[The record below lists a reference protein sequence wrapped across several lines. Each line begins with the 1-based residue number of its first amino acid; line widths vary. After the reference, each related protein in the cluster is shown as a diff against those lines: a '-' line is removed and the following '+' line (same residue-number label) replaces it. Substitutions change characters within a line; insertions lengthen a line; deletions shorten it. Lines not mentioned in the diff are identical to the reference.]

1 MSHRASTTTQTKNPG
16 RTICA
21 VLLGLFGVALAIGGI
36 RLVLLGGSPYYLLAG
51 IASVVCCI
59 LVWRRNAYARR
70 LYAAILVLTLAWA
83 IWEAGFDFWGLLP
96 RLWLTFLL
104 GIGFLLPR
112 LVATPSPA
120 TSRPRSAGVFV
131 ASLVAAIVV
140 GALAHWIGG
149 TPVDP
154 LYQAGTQTE
163 APAPSPGTP
172 ATELADAGNWLHYGN
187 DRGGTRFSALE
198 QLTPANVSRLK
209 PIWTVHVGKSV
220 DGDLGALEV
229 TPLKVGDSVYV
240 CTGYNDVLSIDAET
254 GHVNWRFK
262 SGALH
267 KVSSHGACRGV
278 AYYQVPQATGV
289 CSSRILTATID
300 ARLIALDAA
309 SGQLCPDFGNNGQVD
324 IDLPNAEGKIE
335 KSYYYVSSAP
345 AIVRGKVVFGG
356 WVADNQYWGEPSGV
370 IRGYDAVTGKFAWAF
385 DMGRPDDHAE
395 PKSGES
401 YTHSTPNS
409 WAPMSA
415 DEELGMVYVPTGNAT
430 PDYYGAQRRPFDDKY
445 SSSVLAIDADT
456 GALRWSFQTT
466 HHDLWDYDIASQPTL
481 IDLPGKDG
489 SGPVH
494 ALVQPTKRGE
504 MFVLDRTNGQP
515 LSAVEEVPA
524 PGNPAPGDRLSP
536 TQPFSVAMPSF
547 RGADLRERDMWG
559 TTPLDQLWCRIKFKE
574 ARYDGPLT
582 PPGVR
587 PTVAYPGFVGGS
599 DWGSVSVDP
608 QRHLMIVTSSKVPNY
623 DRLIPREEADKL
635 GLVPAGH
642 GAGGDVGGA
651 GAQAGTP
658 FAADIK
664 AFLSPLGAP
673 CNAPPYGLITAVDLT
688 THKVIWTKPLGTAS
702 GSGPFGI
709 PSHLPITMGTPIA
722 GGSLVTRG
730 NLVFVAATQESVLR
744 ALDASTGKELWKS
757 SLPAGGQATPMTY
770 WSDRSKRQFVVVAAG
785 GSLFMESKIGDA
797 VVAYAL
803 PQPLESKE

>member
-1 MSHRASTTTQTKNPG
+1 MSHQASTTKKSG
-16 RTICA
+16 RTIYA
-21 VLLGLFGVALAIGGI
+21 VLLGLFGLPLVIGGI

-51 IASVVCCI
+51 IASLVCCI
-59 LVWRRNAYARR
+59 LVWRGNAYARR
-70 LYAAILVLTLAWA
+70 LYASILVLTLAWA
-83 IWEAGFDFWGLLP
+83 VWEAGFDFWGLLP

-104 GIGFLLPR
+104 GAGFLIPG
-112 LVATPSPA
+112 LVATLSPA
-120 TSRPRSAGVFV
+120 ASRSRSAGVFV
-131 ASLVAAIVV
+131 TALVAAIVV
-140 GALAHWIGG
+140 GSMAHRIGG

-163 APAPSPGTP
+163 APAASPDTP
-172 ATELADAGNWLHYGN
+172 ATDIANAGNWLHYGN

-300 ARLIALDAA
+300 ARLIALDAV
-309 SGQLCPDFGNNGQVD
+309 SGQPCPDFGNNGQVD

-345 AIVRGKVVFGG
+345 AIVRGKVIFGG

-395 PKSGES
+395 PKPGES

-489 SGPVH
+489 SAPVH

-504 MFVLDRTNGQP
+504 MFLLDRTNGQP

-608 QRHLMIVTSSKVPNY
+608 QRNLMIVTSSKVPNY

-730 NLVFVAATQESVLR
+730 NLIFVAATQESVLR
-744 ALDASTGKELWKS
+744 AIDASTGKELWKS

-770 WSDRSKRQFVVVAAG
+770 WSDRSKRQFVVIAAG
-785 GSLFMESKIGDA
+785 GSLFMESKLGDA
-797 VVAYAL
+797 IVAYAL
-803 PQPLESKE
+803 PKDSDGK